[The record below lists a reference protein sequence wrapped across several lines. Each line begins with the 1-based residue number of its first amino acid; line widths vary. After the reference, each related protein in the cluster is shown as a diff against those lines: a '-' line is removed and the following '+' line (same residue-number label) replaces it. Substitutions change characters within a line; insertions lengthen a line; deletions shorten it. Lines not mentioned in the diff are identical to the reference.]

1 MPSLQNLTVG
11 QSGTM
16 GCWALPLVSFLLL
29 LCTSVGQVP
38 HRRRH
43 WPGTRNIPH
52 LDLPEFHGNP
62 KDRISN
68 EPWFIVVAPDLLR
81 ADSPENIYLEAGGLR
96 GQPTVSISIRD
107 YTRSIVLYDD
117 TFIMDSEQ
125 GGHTL
130 RSIQLPSDLL
140 EPEDLR
146 NRYVYLGVNF
156 HGYHLLEKVIMV
168 SFQQGY
174 IFVQTDKPIYNPG
187 DTVRMRAYVSSSSFK
202 ASNSTLMVEFQNPE
216 GVVVKQTMLFR
227 PADGV
232 LPESFIL
239 SDHANEGV
247 WAVIT
252 KFDARPQNTFR
263 AQFQVK
269 KYVLPAFNVTLVPSS
284 PYLGLDHTRLEV
296 AVSARYLYGE
306 PVQGTAY
313 VVFGLVINNEMK
325 RLPSVKQVSD
335 LDGGLATLTMEEIR
349 RAYPD
354 LRSLVGSSVYV
365 KASVLTAS
373 GSDLVEASK
382 TNIRIVDSPYIL
394 TFSHLPQYFKPGM
407 PFDFTIQLNYQ
418 DGSPASDVLMKV
430 DLVDSVLSTSAA
442 GSLRVNINMPRTS
455 GPQTITVETAEPG
468 QRSGQ
473 QARQQTTVL
482 PYQPFSRSQQNFLY
496 IAATNSMTAGNT
508 LRLLLVISPADS
520 MHLQLIKHLTYLVIS
535 KGKILQARRLSVEG
549 QVHLAVTL
557 RVTQDMRPSF
567 RVVAYYTLPWLR
579 HMEVV
584 SDSIWVDLD
593 DGCVGGLHVG
603 PEDGRH
609 RDLLPGKTF
618 RFKVRGDPG
627 AKVNLVAVDNAVF
640 LLSKERLTQSKMWSA
655 VEKGDMGCT
664 RGGGKDGMGVFKDA
678 GLLFSSS
685 LRANTSPRQGL
696 GCPASARKRRS
707 AELWKR
713 KAQLEAQYRE
723 ELQRRCCQAGLR
735 DVAMPY
741 SCTRRSLYITEG
753 WECIRA
759 FRDCCAHLR
768 GQSFDTS
775 RPTNPPP
782 LTTTPPPLTTT
793 TPPPTTTPLRFPFGQ
808 PLLRE
813 VHHTVEDVLHALRR
827 PPSHSVLPGH
837 SGHSE
842 PQVFQR
848 PGSGTMR
855 TVVDDDEEEGEYMA
869 EYDVY
874 LRSKFYESWLWRDVR
889 LPDTPDGRDGL
900 ASITMTTALPDSIT
914 EWSVMAISAS
924 HDTGFCVAKPYN
936 VKAWKK
942 FFVDL
947 KLPYSVARHEQIQ
960 IKAVLRNYGQ
970 QRLHVRVVLM
980 VTEGICS
987 VAFSEQH
994 TQEVDLPA
1002 GGTVVVPYTLVPLVV
1017 GKLPVQV
1024 MVLGRDLMG
1033 GDRVEKILRVVL
1045 EGVQKT
1051 LVRSFVLD
1059 PSAHGGTQNIH
1070 PGKVELESVVPNSL
1084 PLTLI
1089 NIRGSVLADSID
1101 NSISDDSLAS
1111 LIRMPGGCVEQNLA
1125 GITLPLIATLYLDS
1139 THGWESVGVQRRVEA
1154 IGYITKGYEK
1164 QLAYRKS
1171 DGSYPPYRKEGTS
1184 TWITAFVVKV
1194 FSMAYSLVRV
1204 EQQQVCGALLYLLN
1218 EKQEHDGGF
1227 REDNPVYTTTMT
1239 GGLRGSEAKTTLTA
1253 FVVIALAQARKAK
1266 ISCGG
1271 ISETATHNAAN
1282 YLKRELSRPLKRPY
1296 TVAISAYAL
1305 TLLGQD
1311 PSYNPITPLLNAV
1324 SEGSYWAD
1332 SESPLFSLEAT
1343 GYGLLALLEG
1353 GHLDEAVMPFNWLN
1367 SKRRRGGGYGST
1379 QPTMVVLQ
1387 ALSEYLLKRA
1397 ADRDVSLQVDLKV
1410 PGRTD
1415 LRYHFEPQTS
1425 YVARSS
1431 RAPLDQEFEVEAQGN
1446 GQGILELVTFYNQL
1460 HEVEEKSLCPH
1471 FELEVATEE
1480 SSETPP
1486 ADVIKSY
1493 QITIR
1498 VRALAP
1504 RDVRMVVL
1512 DISLPTGFTPDNSDL
1527 EMLSNSVDRYIN
1539 NFQVVDNLSDR
1550 GSLIIHLFKVSH
1562 REPEILIFR
1571 LQQNF
1576 KVGLLQPSSV
1586 TVYEYYNPADHRCSR
1601 TYSPPEDKEALGQI
1615 CRNDVCRCTQGDC
1628 CVSKSDSETIPVNN
1642 RTRQACESLHYV
1654 YKVKVLSVNQSYY
1667 DRYEMEIT
1675 QVIKLGL
1682 EPDVADG
1689 VSRLFMSHGGCRDH
1703 LHLQQGSH
1711 YFIMGPKADLW
1722 HTDTGFVYMLGKKT
1736 WVERWPSEAECTS
1749 DAALQAKCTVLEAA
1763 ARDLSINGCRQ

>member
-1 MPSLQNLTVG
+1 
-11 QSGTM
+11 M

-29 LCTSVGQVP
+29 LCTSGVRSHTVAGQARGIFLP
-38 HRRRH
+38 
-43 WPGTRNIPH
+43 N
-52 LDLPEFHGNP
+52 LDLLDFHGNP

-68 EPWFIVVAPDLLR
+68 EPWFIVVAPNLLR

-96 GQPTVSISIRD
+96 GQQKVSISIRD
-107 YTRSIVLYDD
+107 YTRSILFYDD

-125 GGHTL
+125 EGHTL

-156 HGYHLLEKVIMV
+156 HGYHMLEKVIMV

-216 GVVVKQTMLFR
+216 GVVVKQTILFR
-227 PADGV
+227 AADGV

-247 WAVIT
+247 T
-252 KFDARPQNTFR
+252 PSEPSLKFE
-263 AQFQVK
+263 VK

-296 AVSARYLYGE
+296 AVSA
-306 PVQGTAY
+306 
-313 VVFGLVINNEMK
+313 
-325 RLPSVKQVSD
+325 S
-335 LDGGLATLTMEEIR
+335 
-349 RAYPD
+349 
-354 LRSLVGSSVYV
+354 
-365 KASVLTAS
+365 
-373 GSDLVEASK
+373 
-382 TNIRIVDSPYIL
+382 
-394 TFSHLPQYFKPGM
+394 
-407 PFDFTIQLNYQ
+407 
-418 DGSPASDVLMKV
+418 
-430 DLVDSVLSTSAA
+430 
-442 GSLRVNINMPRTS
+442 
-455 GPQTITVETAEPG
+455 
-468 QRSGQ
+468 
-473 QARQQTTVL
+473 
-482 PYQPFSRSQQNFLY
+482 
-496 IAATNSMTAGNT
+496 
-508 LRLLLVISPADS
+508 
-520 MHLQLIKHLTYLVIS
+520 
-535 KGKILQARRLSVEG
+535 
-549 QVHLAVTL
+549 
-557 RVTQDMRPSF
+557 
-567 RVVAYYTLPWLR
+567 
-579 HMEVV
+579 
-584 SDSIWVDLD
+584 
-593 DGCVGGLHVG
+593 
-603 PEDGRH
+603 
-609 RDLLPGKTF
+609 
-618 RFKVRGDPG
+618 
-627 AKVNLVAVDNAVF
+627 
-640 LLSKERLTQSKMWSA
+640 
-655 VEKGDMGCT
+655 
-664 RGGGKDGMGVFKDA
+664 
-678 GLLFSSS
+678 
-685 LRANTSPRQGL
+685 
-696 GCPASARKRRS
+696 
-707 AELWKR
+707 
-713 KAQLEAQYRE
+713 
-723 ELQRRCCQAGLR
+723 
-735 DVAMPY
+735 
-741 SCTRRSLYITEG
+741 
-753 WECIRA
+753 ECI
-759 FRDCCAHLR
+759 
-768 GQSFDTS
+768 S
-775 RPTNPPP
+775 
-782 LTTTPPPLTTT
+782 
-793 TPPPTTTPLRFPFGQ
+793 
-808 PLLRE
+808 
-813 VHHTVEDVLHALRR
+813 
-827 PPSHSVLPGH
+827 
-837 SGHSE
+837 
-842 PQVFQR
+842 
-848 PGSGTMR
+848 
-855 TVVDDDEEEGEYMA
+855 
-869 EYDVY
+869 
-874 LRSKFYESWLWRDVR
+874 
-889 LPDTPDGRDGL
+889 
-900 ASITMTTALPDSIT
+900 
-914 EWSVMAISAS
+914 
-924 HDTGFCVAKPYN
+924 
-936 VKAWKK
+936 
-942 FFVDL
+942 
-947 KLPYSVARHEQIQ
+947 
-960 IKAVLRNYGQ
+960 
-970 QRLHVRVVLM
+970 VRVVLM

-994 TQEVDLPA
+994 IQEVDLPA

-1017 GKLPVQV
+1017 GNLPVQV
-1024 MVLGRDLMG
+1024 MVLGQDLMG

-1051 LVRSFVLD
+1051 IVRSFVLD

-1084 PLTLI
+1084 H
-1089 NIRGSVLADSID
+1089 IRGSVLADSID

-1239 GGLRGSEAKTTLTA
+1239 TA
-1253 FVVIALAQARKAK
+1253 I
-1266 ISCGG
+1266 
-1271 ISETATHNAAN
+1271 HNAAN

-1305 TLLGQD
+1305 TLLGKD

-1353 GHLDEAVMPFNWLN
+1353 GHLDEAVKPFNWLN

-1397 ADRDVSLQVDLKV
+1397 VDRNVSLQVDLKV
-1410 PGRTD
+1410 PGRID

-1431 RAPLDQEFEVEAQGN
+1431 RAPLDQEFEVEARGN
-1446 GQGILELVTFYNQL
+1446 GRGILELVTFYNQL

-1527 EMLSNSVDRYIN
+1527 EMLSNSVDHYIN

-1576 KVGLLQPSSV
+1576 MVGLLQPSSV
-1586 TVYEYYNPADHRCSR
+1586 TVYEYYNPDHRCSR
-1601 TYSPPEDKEALGQI
+1601 TYSPPEDKEALSQI

-1628 CVSKSDSETIPVNN
+1628 CVSKSDSETFAVNN
-1642 RTRQACESLHYV
+1642 RTTQACESLHYV

-1675 QVIKLGL
+1675 QIIKFGL
-1682 EPDVADG
+1682 EPGVADG
-1689 VSRLFMSHGGCRDH
+1689 ASRLFMSHGGCRDH

-1722 HTDTGFVYMLGKKT
+1722 QTETGFVYMLGKKT